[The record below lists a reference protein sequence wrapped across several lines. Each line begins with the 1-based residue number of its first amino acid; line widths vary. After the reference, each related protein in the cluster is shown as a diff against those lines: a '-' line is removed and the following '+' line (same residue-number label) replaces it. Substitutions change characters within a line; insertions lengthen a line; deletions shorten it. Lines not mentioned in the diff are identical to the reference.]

1 MGDRNHP
8 TSEHGFTLVELM
20 VVILIIGLLIAIAL
34 PTFLGARARAQD
46 RRVQTDL
53 RTGLAV
59 ALTYFSD
66 LGTYDGFDAAMAE
79 AMEPALTWNDAGPP
93 PQGEIAIQL
102 AAGRELLLVSL
113 SGSGT
118 YFCLSQLA
126 NSPAT
131 DRGKGAAF
139 ADVDTSAECTGGW

>member
-1 MGDRNHP
+1 MGERDRSA
-8 TSEHGFTLVELM
+8 SEGGFTLVELI
-20 VVILIIGLLIAIAL
+20 VVILIVGLLIAIAL

-46 RRVQTDL
+46 RRVQSDL

-66 LGTYDGFDAAMAE
+66 LGTYDGFDAVTAE
-79 AMEPALTWNDAGPP
+79 GMEPALVWRDAGAP

-102 AAGRELLLVSL
+102 ATGRELLLVSL

-131 DRGKGAAF
+131 DRGASAAF
-139 ADVDTSAECTGGW
+139 AGLDTPAECTGGW

>member
-1 MGDRNHP
+1 MGERDRP
-8 TSEHGFTLVELM
+8 VSEQGFTLVELM

-66 LGTYDGFDAAMAE
+66 LGTYDGFDVVTAE
-79 AMEPALTWNDAGPP
+79 AMEPALDWNGAGAP

-131 DRGKGAAF
+131 DRGAGALF
-139 ADVDTSAECTGGW
+139 ASVDTPAECTGGW